1 MDPKQLKQILE
12 TIKNGRFILLDF
24 KIALQLLK
32 QCGTGIKI
40 YIKIQWHT
48 IKRQGLKKCNF
59 VNCSKIMKCGKNK

>member
-1 MDPKQLKQILE
+1 MDPKQPKRILE

-48 IKRQGLKKCNF
+48 IKRQRLKKCNF
-59 VNCSKIMKCGKNK
+59 VNCSKIMKWGNK